1 MNQMTNPVIKRIIKK
16 LGEDVRVARLRRRW
30 SQKDLAVK
38 AGVSVGTVQRV
49 ESGDPGV
56 GIGTIVTIF
65 YMFGCQRQIEDA
77 LDPTRDELGLAAD
90 FFHLP
95 KRIRS
100 ARRAN
105 PRGDDSLD
113 EYGVPKD
120 VVSF

>member
-1 MNQMTNPVIKRIIKK
+1 MKFPSVKRITKN
-16 LGEDVRVARLRRRW
+16 LGENVRVARLRRRW

-38 AGVSVGTVQRV
+38 IGVSVGTVQRV

-65 YMFGCQRQIEDA
+65 YMFGCQRQISDA
-77 LDPTRDELGLAAD
+77 LDPTKDELGLAAD
-90 FFHLP
+90 HFHLP

-100 ARRAN
+100 ARRVG
-105 PRGDDSLD
+105 PSGDHPPD
-113 EYGVPKD
+113 ENGVPED